1 MTIVKLDGQDYV
13 ILGRAEYERLAK
25 LAKAAELPPLP
36 EPDRKGNY
44 PAVDYARASLA
55 RNIIRGRVE
64 AGLTQLELAK
74 LAGIRNETL
83 CRLERGQHTPTVATI
98 ARIEKALKT
107 KGTSLAAHARR
118 RSERAG
124 FEPAIQV

>member
-1 MTIVKLDGQDYV
+1 MGTAIVKLDGRDYV
-13 ILGRAEYERLAK
+13 ILPRADYVRLSK

-36 EPDRKGNY
+36 EPDAHGNY

-83 CRLERGQHTPTVATI
+83 CRIESGKHTPSMASVT
-98 ARIEKALKT
+98 RLKRAL
-107 KGTSLAAHARR
+107 
-118 RSERAG
+118 
-124 FEPAIQV
+124 

>member
-1 MTIVKLDGQDYV
+1 MGMSSVKLDGRDYV
-13 ILGRAEYERLAK
+13 ILPREDYDRLSK

-36 EPDRKGNY
+36 KADADGNY
-44 PAVDYARASLA
+44 PAIDYARASLS

-83 CRLERGQHTPTVATI
+83 CRLERGQQSPSVATI
-98 ARIEKALKT
+98 ARIERALKQA
-107 KGTSLAAHARR
+107 KGGRR
-118 RSERAG
+118 NGRAK
-124 FEPAIQV
+124 

>member
-1 MTIVKLDGQDYV
+1 MGTAIVKLDGRDYV
-13 ILGRAEYERLAK
+13 ILARADYERLSK

-36 EPDRKGNY
+36 KPDADGNY

-74 LAGIRNETL
+74 RAGIRNETL
-83 CRLERGQHTPTVATI
+83 CRIERGQHTPSVATI
-98 ARIEKALKT
+98 ARIEGALK
-107 KGTSLAAHARR
+107 
-118 RSERAG
+118 
-124 FEPAIQV
+124 QVSGGKRNGSAPKADKRKV